1 MSWGGFMNEPDDLPP
16 VPRSLNKP
24 GITVTHPDQ
33 FAEAA
38 YTLAARDTDPHLL
51 DQEN

>member
-1 MSWGGFMNEPDDLPP
+1 MSWGGFMAEPDDLPP
-16 VPRSLNKP
+16 MPRSLNKP

-51 DQEN
+51 EEN